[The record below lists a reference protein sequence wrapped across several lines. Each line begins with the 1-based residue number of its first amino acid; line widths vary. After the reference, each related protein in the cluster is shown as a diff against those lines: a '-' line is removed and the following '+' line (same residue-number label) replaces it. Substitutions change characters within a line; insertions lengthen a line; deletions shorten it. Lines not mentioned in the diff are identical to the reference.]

1 MGRIVLF
8 LMISVVLI
16 TSVVWADRVVL
27 INGTEVSGTVTRVA
41 LGRSV
46 EVLCANREKG
56 EAQLSTFPLWRVA
69 SINIED
75 DSRGSFNLL
84 LKSGDQVSG
93 TLLGSPLDATIKVRT
108 ADGTVLSFKPEVVD
122 EVRRGVQIGSI
133 EKPVYMSSSGADTTL
148 APAFGLGFSF
158 SAKGIG
164 ISRDAIA
171 WFSKDWMLVA
181 SLGLQGWW
189 ERNEMNLGLSNE
201 VTYLL
206 RVGKVY
212 LGLGTGALF
221 NMTTR
226 TWEALINARIVLPVI
241 FLGKQSMV
249 SLGPS
254 FPQ

>member
-1 MGRIVLF
+1 MRRQVFFLIVC
-8 LMISVVLI
+8 VVLI
-16 TSVVWADRVVL
+16 AGACYADRVVL
-27 INGTEVSGTVTRVA
+27 INGTEVSGIVTRVA

-56 EAQLSTFPLWRVA
+56 EAQLNTFPLWRVA
-69 SINIED
+69 SIDIED
-75 DSRGSFNLL
+75 VSRGPFNLL

-93 TLLGSPLDATIKVRT
+93 TLLGSPLDATIKVQT
-108 ADGTVLSFKPEVVD
+108 ADGTVLSFKSEVVD

-133 EKPVYMSSSGADTTL
+133 EEPVYMSSSGADTAL

-158 SAKGIG
+158 SAKGVG

-171 WFSKDWMLVA
+171 WFNEDWMLLA

-189 ERNEMNLGLSNE
+189 ETNQLNLAVANE

-206 RVGKVY
+206 KVGKLY
-212 LGLGTGALF
+212 LGIGTGALY

-226 TWEALINARIVLPVI
+226 TWNASLNVRVVFPVT
-241 FLGKQSMV
+241 FAGKQSMV
-249 SLGPS
+249 SIGPT

>member
-1 MGRIVLF
+1 MRRRVLV
-8 LMISVVLI
+8 LVVCVALI
-16 TSVVWADRVVL
+16 AGVCWADRVVL
-27 INGTEVSGTVTRVA
+27 IDGTEIKGTVTRVA
-41 LGRSV
+41 LGESV

-56 EAQLSTFPLWRVA
+56 EAQLKAVPFWKVA
-69 SINIED
+69 SIEIED
-75 DSRGSFNLL
+75 VARGPFTLL

-93 TLLGSPLDATIKVRT
+93 TLLGSPLDATIKLET
-108 ADGTVLSFKPEVVD
+108 ADGTVLSFMSEVVD
-122 EVRRGVQIGSI
+122 ELRVGVRIGSI
-133 EKPVYMSSSGADTTL
+133 EEPLYVSSSAADAALT
-148 APAFGLGFSF
+148 PASGLGLSF
-158 SAKGIG
+158 STKGIG

-171 WFSKDWMLVA
+171 WFSEDWMLLA

-189 ERNEMNLGLSNE
+189 ESNEINLGLSNE

-226 TWEALINARIVLPVI
+226 TWGALINARIVLPVI